1 MFIRYI
7 LWVNTVNY
15 EKFKMTRFSFFSK
28 AIIMI
33 LTCLSFE
40 TSAQK
45 DAISS
50 EVEKQ
55 NAMALGAKGPSET
68 HGIKSEVLA
77 MIPLAREFD
86 VMQAYSLRSRRITVA
101 PGGVIAVHQHQSRPG
116 ILYMLEGEMTEHRN
130 DSDTPLTRKQSDVSA
145 EVDGLIHWWVNNSE
159 NEAVVYVVDI
169 VATAQ

>member
-1 MFIRYI
+1 MA
-7 LWVNTVNY
+7 
-15 EKFKMTRFSFFSK
+15 RFSFFSI
-28 AIIMI
+28 AIVMM
-33 LTCLSFE
+33 LTGLSFE
-40 TSAQK
+40 ASAQK

-68 HGIKSEVLA
+68 QGIESEVLA

-116 ILYMLEGEMTEHRN
+116 ILYMLEGVMTEHRN
-130 DSDTPLTRKQSDVSA
+130 DSDTPLTRKQSDVST
-145 EVDGLIHWWVNNSE
+145 EVHGLVHWWVNNSE
-159 NEAVVYVVDI
+159 NRAVVYVVDI
-169 VATAQ
+169 AATP